1 MIKLLRFFKPH
12 RLTLV
17 FVLVLAFVQSM
28 TNLYLPNLLA
38 NIVDYGVARGDT
50 SYILR
55 TGSWMLLITL
65 GGVIAAIVGI
75 FFSSKVATS
84 FGKIIREQ
92 VFAHV
97 EKFSL
102 LEFDTV
108 STASM
113 ITRTTNDTVQVQ
125 QVMVQVLDMLI
136 TTPMTVIGGTIM
148 ALNQDPT
155 LSWILV
161 GIIPVLGGT
170 ILLLMNRSIPHFR
183 SMQVQLDKLNLILHE
198 GLTGVRVVRAFDRMK
213 HEEERFDRVNL
224 DLTQMTIR
232 VNRMLSFLMPLMLM
246 LLSISSVTIIWF
258 GSIRINNG
266 QLQVGAMIAFLQYTT
281 QILLALMMLSIMFF
295 MLPRAVA
302 AADRIN
308 EILAMKAESNTT
320 DEGNNAN
327 EDQGSLEFRD
337 VTFSYPGAEE
347 PALSHVSFTT
357 VPGEITAIIGG
368 TGAGKSTLIS
378 LIPRFYEI
386 DSGCI
391 RVNGRDI
398 RTISQESLRAKIGLV
413 PQRTVLFSGSL
424 KENLRYGKKDAT
436 DEEMQHAAEIAQA
449 SEFITAMPDGFDSL
463 IAQSG
468 NNVSGGQKQRVAIAR
483 ALVRKPEIYIFDD
496 SFSALDFKT
505 DSKLRAALKK
515 ETLSA
520 TVLIVAQ
527 RVSTVIEADQII
539 VLDEGHIVGIGTHKG
554 LMESCNVYREIV
566 SSQLSLEEIA

>member
-1 MIKLLRFFKPH
+1 MIKLLRFFKPY

-17 FVLVLAFVQSM
+17 FVLILAFVQSI

-38 NIVDYGVARGDT
+38 NIIDLGVARGDT
-50 SYILR
+50 IYIVR
-55 TGSWMLLITL
+55 TGGWMLLITL
-65 GGVIAAIVGI
+65 VGVISAIVGI

-92 VFAHV
+92 IFAHI

-113 ITRTTNDTVQVQ
+113 ITRTTNDTAQVQ

-136 TTPMTVIGGTIM
+136 TIPMTVIGGTIM
-148 ALNQDPT
+148 AVNQDPT

-161 GIIPVLGGT
+161 GIVPILAGA
-170 ILLLMNRSIPHFR
+170 ILLLLNRSIPHFR

-198 GLTGVRVVRAFDRMK
+198 GLTGVRIVRAFDRVK
-213 HEEERFDRVNL
+213 HEEERFDRANL
-224 DLTQMTIR
+224 DLTHLTIR
-232 VNRMLSFLMPLMLM
+232 VNKMMSFLMPLMLL
-246 LLSISSVTIIWF
+246 LLSVSSVIIIWF
-258 GSIRINNG
+258 GSIRINDG
-266 QLQVGAMIAFLQYTT
+266 QLQVGAMIAFLQYTM
-281 QILLALMMLSIMFF
+281 QILLALMMVSIMFF
-295 MLPRAVA
+295 TFPRAA
-302 AADRIN
+302 TAADRIN
-308 EILAMKAESNTT
+308 EILGMKSGSNNI
-320 DEGNNAN
+320 DEENNAN
-327 EDQGSLEFRD
+327 EGWSSLEFRD
-337 VTFSYPGAEE
+337 VTFRYPGAEE
-347 PALSHVSFTT
+347 PALSHVSFRT
-357 VPGEITAIIGG
+357 VPGEITAIIGS

-378 LIPRFYEI
+378 LIPRLYEI
-386 DSGCI
+386 DSGSI
-391 RVNGRDI
+391 LVNGIDI
-398 RTISQESLRAKIGLV
+398 RTISPERLRAKIGLV
-413 PQRTVLFSGSL
+413 SQKTVLFSGSL

-449 SEFITAMPDGFDSL
+449 SEFITEMPDGFDSL
-463 IAQSG
+463 IAQGG

-505 DSKLRAALKK
+505 DRKLRAALKK

-520 TVLIVAQ
+520 TVLMVAQ

-539 VLDEGHIVGIGTHKG
+539 VLDEGRIVGIGTHKG
-554 LMESCNVYREIV
+554 LMESCNVYREII